1 MPRPVI
7 FYIRHG
13 QTDWNAQYRF
23 QGQQDIPLNETGRAQ
38 ALGNGR
44 KLAGIVGDG
53 AGFDFLCS
61 PLGRARETMEII
73 REAMGLP
80 REGYAIEERLI
91 EASYGELEGMSLTDI
106 ERDRPELM
114 ELRDQDRWNF
124 TPPNG
129 ESLAMVSQRIAPFF
143 DGLVQPVI
151 IVAHGAV
158 GRTVRHHLAGTPT
171 EAAAHYAFPQD
182 RIFRFEDG
190 GEELI

>member
-7 FYIRHG
+7 YYVRHG

-23 QGQQDIPLNETGRAQ
+23 QGQKDIALNDTGRTQ

-44 KLAGIVGDG
+44 KLAGLIGDG
-53 AGFDFLCS
+53 AGFDFFCS

-73 REAMGLP
+73 RTAMGLP
-80 REGYAIEERLI
+80 REGYTIDERLI
-91 EASYGELEGMSLTDI
+91 EASYGELEGMSLSDI

-124 TPPNG
+124 TPPAG
-129 ESLAMVSQRIAPFF
+129 ESLAMVTQRIAPFF
-143 DGLVQPVI
+143 DKLKAPAI

-158 GRTVRHHLAGTPT
+158 GRTVRHHLAGTAK
-171 EAAAHYAFPQD
+171 EAAGHYAFPQD

-190 GEELI
+190 EEELI